1 MTFDLDEAKNYL
13 EENGFN
19 LFGSVNLAKKDADD
33 ELEKEKDADD
43 ELEKEKFTEEE
54 FEKACEDL
62 GLEDSGDE
70 TEDVDDFFSRLHCR
84 EIQE

>member
-1 MTFDLDEAKNYL
+1 MSFHLIEAKNIF

-19 LFGSVNLAKKDADD
+19 LFGSANLSK
-33 ELEKEKDADD
+33 KDADD

-62 GLEDSGDE
+62 GLEDCGEE
-70 TEDVDDFFSRLHCR
+70 TDNVDDFFQRHNKV
-84 EIQE
+84 

>member
-19 LFGSVNLAKKDADD
+19 LFGSVNLAK
-33 ELEKEKDADD
+33 KDADD

>member
-1 MTFDLDEAKNYL
+1 MNLDDVKNIL
-13 EENGFN
+13 EESGFN
-19 LFGSVNLAKKDADD
+19 LWGVTGLSKKDAN
-33 ELEKEKDADD
+33 D

-70 TEDVDDFFSRLHCR
+70 TDDVDDFFSRVQCR
-84 EIQE
+84 TIQE

>member
-1 MTFDLDEAKNYL
+1 MSFHLIEAKNIF

-19 LFGSVNLAKKDADD
+19 LFGSANLSK
-33 ELEKEKDADD
+33 KDADD

-62 GLEDSGDE
+62 GLEDCGEE
-70 TEDVDDFFSRLHCR
+70 TDNVDDFFQRFNKV
-84 EIQE
+84 

>member
-1 MTFDLDEAKNYL
+1 MSFHLDEAKNLL

-19 LFGSVNLAKKDADD
+19 LFGPANLSK
-33 ELEKEKDADD
+33 KDADD

-62 GLEDSGDE
+62 GLEDSGEEYD
-70 TEDVDDFFSRLHCR
+70 DVDDFFSQLQCR
-84 EIQE
+84 TIQ

>member
-1 MTFDLDEAKNYL
+1 MTFDLDEAKNLL

-19 LFGSVNLAKKDADD
+19 LFGSANLSK
-33 ELEKEKDADD
+33 KDADD

-62 GLEDSGDE
+62 GLEDCGEE
-70 TEDVDDFFSRLHCR
+70 TDDVDDFFSRLQCR
-84 EIQE
+84 TIQE

>member
-1 MTFDLDEAKNYL
+1 MSFHLSEAKSIF

-19 LFGSVNLAKKDADD
+19 IWGTANLSK
-33 ELEKEKDADD
+33 KDADD

-62 GLEDSGDE
+62 GLEDSGE
-70 TEDVDDFFSRLHCR
+70 E
-84 EIQE
+84 